1 MWWSDGYASCR
12 SDREGVAGVAG
23 SLPRTFHILRKQ
35 TCSTKVQHSDVC
47 LTKILEHNSFN
58 PGWDAH
64 KKHCAW
70 KDPSLYSSFI
80 IALLPED
87 KYIQLKK
94 HFRELYWLDFW
105 EFHWKNDTFNRATS
119 FLFKMLFMVFFSC
132 NASQNLSLYGCSVCI
147 TLERPD
153 RQFEP
158 FSFLFSC
165 YFGCAKWI

>member
-1 MWWSDGYASCR
+1 MAMLRASSLR
-12 SDREGVAGVAG
+12 QGG
-23 SLPRTFHILRKQ
+23 SGRRCWKPSTDISHSEETDIFNQSSTLWCLSNQNTWTQQFESRIR
-35 TCSTKVQHSDVC
+35 CS
-47 LTKILEHNSFN
+47 
-58 PGWDAH
+58 

-70 KDPSLYSSFI
+70 KDSSLYISFI

-94 HFRELYWLDFW
+94 HFRELYWLDLW

-119 FLFKMLFMVFFSC
+119 FLLKMLFMVFFSC

>member
-1 MWWSDGYASCR
+1 MAMLRAVQTG
-12 SDREGVAGVAG
+12 REWPALLEAFHGHF
-23 SLPRTFHILRKQ
+23 TFWGNKH
-35 TCSTKVQHSDVC
+35 VQQKFNTDVC

-94 HFRELYWLDFW
+94 HFRELYWLDLW

>member
-1 MWWSDGYASCR
+1 MLMWWSDGYASCR

-94 HFRELYWLDFW
+94 HSENCIGWIFGNFTEKTIHLIELQAF
-105 EFHWKNDTFNRATS
+105 
-119 FLFKMLFMVFFSC
+119 FLRCFLWYFSHVMLLRTCHSMVV
-132 NASQNLSLYGCSVCI
+132 QYV
-147 TLERPD
+147 
-153 RQFEP
+153 
-158 FSFLFSC
+158 
-165 YFGCAKWI
+165 